1 MTPFDFVKLLHNK
14 QVKWENLTEED
25 RKSWNTYII
34 NKALSFDSNYLDIV
48 NKIQPHTGGQLDPS
62 AIFKYYQYVLPNRYK
77 YNKWIKTNKVREF
90 NIDLLVAMSDHYE
103 CSISQIEEYLGFLD
117 KKEIKTTLVTL
128 GYQDDQIKK
137 LLK

>member
-1 MTPFDFVKLLHNK
+1 
-14 QVKWENLTEED
+14 
-25 RKSWNTYII
+25 
-34 NKALSFDSNYLDIV
+34 
-48 NKIQPHTGGQLDPS
+48 
-62 AIFKYYQYVLPNRYK
+62 
-77 YNKWIKTNKVREF
+77 
-90 NIDLLVAMSDHYE
+90 MSDHYE